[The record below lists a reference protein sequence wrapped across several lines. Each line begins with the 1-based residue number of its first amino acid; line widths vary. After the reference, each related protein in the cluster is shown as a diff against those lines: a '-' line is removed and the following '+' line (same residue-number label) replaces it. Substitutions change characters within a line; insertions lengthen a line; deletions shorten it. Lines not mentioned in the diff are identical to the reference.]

1 MLRSRSNSSYSLQ
14 DLSTRPPS
22 HRPSQTSDA
31 NSSDTRPRNSNTSA
45 RGDVSAAPQ
54 EQEEVKK
61 KSRLGRFWLDQR
73 EDVSGLSPYISRDV
87 NGRNVGSAA
96 VLAAARGFTSGIWIL
111 RHGEAFSDDLL
122 LLLDWDDTSRCCAH
136 LETSTDHDEWE
147 GVGWRV

>member
-54 EQEEVKK
+54 EQEEEEEIKK
-61 KSRLGRFWLDQR
+61 RSRLGRFWL
-73 EDVSGLSPYISRDV
+73 EYVSCEVDFSASRDHL
-87 NGRNVGSAA
+87 GMCTERSERR
-96 VLAAARGFTSGIWIL
+96 L
-111 RHGEAFSDDLL
+111 EEDL
-122 LLLDWDDTSRCCAH
+122 
-136 LETSTDHDEWE
+136 
-147 GVGWRV
+147 